1 MGLTVIYKNKTAER
15 QFCSKYQKSWRYPQ
29 RVKEKLIATE
39 NFFYAADSLM
49 DVANHPPFRLER
61 LRGKRNEEWSI
72 RLGTTGYRVTFIPC
86 DDKENEIINGDI
98 LAQCRSIKIVKVTG
112 VSNHYE

>member
-1 MGLTVIYKNKTAER
+1 MSIKVIYKNKTAEK
-15 QFCSKYQKSWRYPQ
+15 QFCSKYKKTWKYPQ

-39 NFFYAADSLM
+39 EFFHAADSLQ
-49 DVANHPPFRLER
+49 DVANYLPFRLER
-61 LRGKRNEEWSI
+61 LRGKRKDEWSI

-86 DDKENEIINGDI
+86 DELENEIIEGDV
-98 LAQCRSIKIVKVTG
+98 LSRCRYIKIVKVTE